1 MRWCA
6 PSQEGPPG
14 SCSIRVG
21 ELPTAPLFG
30 PDEGRVPRRQG
41 AISFGQLSPGL
52 STADRR
58 FWADV
63 ADRVDISLLHLPV
76 GAWAHSSHFG
86 RVCSQVPERGR
97 PGAGLLSAAP
107 SYPPPSAAPASSP
120 RTCVWLPSGHPF
132 VPLSAPLP
140 TQDSRRWWQRR
151 LEGGPEGWD
160 QARDGAP
167 IPGSAGSGVP
177 PSRLALW
184 LSLQHP
190 RLRHHE
196 QSEQLPCQSGARAP
210 VRAGPK
216 AHAGTLA
223 GPRALARGRRQ
234 DALGVPG
241 GESQPAAALELLL
254 PPVSLVSAPSE
265 LWPARHRHLS
275 VTKGRGRAR
284 EHSPRASRQLVEP
297 PHSGRVVPPAPGLE
311 E

>member
-97 PGAGLLSAAP
+97 PGAGLWVQH
-107 SYPPPSAAPASSP
+107 
-120 RTCVWLPSGHPF
+120 R
-132 VPLSAPLP
+132 P
-140 TQDSRRWWQRR
+140 TR
-151 LEGGPEGWD
+151 LH
-160 QARDGAP
+160 Q
-167 IPGSAGSGVP
+167 
-177 PSRLALW
+177 L
-184 LSLQHP
+184 LQHP
-190 RLRHHE
+190 L
-196 QSEQLPCQSGARAP
+196 RAP
-210 VRAGPK
+210 ACGSP
-216 AHAGTLA
+216 LA
-223 GPRALARGRRQ
+223 TPSSRCPHRSPLRT
-234 DALGVPG
+234 PG
-241 GESQPAAALELLL
+241 GG
-254 PPVSLVSAPSE
+254 
-265 LWPARHRHLS
+265 
-275 VTKGRGRAR
+275 GRGA
-284 EHSPRASRQLVEP
+284 
-297 PHSGRVVPPAPGLE
+297 
-311 E
+311 